1 MNTNLIVKRF
11 FYLSCIFGMLFLMLT
26 PPFQAPDEDSHFKKA
41 YVIAKGNLFPDI
53 EDGKEGFRLPEEMVA
68 YIDEQ
73 NKKAGQLDEKFDYKE
88 IYLKERLPAGYTSE
102 NFYNFSTVNTNP
114 IAHIVQATGINF
126 GKIVAH
132 LIDVKDPS
140 VLYFL
145 YFARLFNLL
154 FYIFIICISI
164 KIAPILKST
173 FAVIG
178 LMPMALFQA
187 ATVSYDTILI
197 ALAFLATAIIFKM
210 SFGEN
215 PKKLSISYTIILGVI
230 AYIFIAIKIVYLP
243 LFLLLLFLPKQEL
256 KDFKQY
262 IKKLAV
268 MCGIIIFMY
277 IVFKIPAFLNSS
289 KIYMAGHD
297 TLAAQQINFVIHH
310 PFQYVEIFFST
321 IKETRQYLVAST
333 IGTFGLID
341 TNLYCV
347 FLVVYLLIL
356 PLIGISD
363 ISLQGLKIKTLDRV
377 IVIISVLASIFGC
390 YLAMYIFWTSS
401 VKGYGVGANSIT
413 GVQGRYFIPMMPVAF
428 LVFSNMFLITKEKIK
443 QVMKAFVDNFQ
454 LLSVIMLIASS
465 IVILLRFW
473 C

>member
-1 MNTNLIVKRF
+1 
-11 FYLSCIFGMLFLMLT
+11 MLL
-26 PPFQAPDEDSHFKKA
+26 HFS
-41 YVIAKGNLFPDI
+41 L
-53 EDGKEGFRLPEEMVA
+53 
-68 YIDEQ
+68 
-73 NKKAGQLDEKFDYKE
+73 
-88 IYLKERLPAGYTSE
+88 
-102 NFYNFSTVNTNP
+102 
-114 IAHIVQATGINF
+114 
-126 GKIVAH
+126 
-132 LIDVKDPS
+132 
-140 VLYFL
+140 
-145 YFARLFNLL
+145 
-154 FYIFIICISI
+154 
-164 KIAPILKST
+164 
-173 FAVIG
+173 
-178 LMPMALFQA
+178 
-187 ATVSYDTILI
+187 
-197 ALAFLATAIIFKM
+197 
-210 SFGEN
+210 
-215 PKKLSISYTIILGVI
+215 
-230 AYIFIAIKIVYLP
+230 
-243 LFLLLLFLPKQEL
+243 
-256 KDFKQY
+256 
-262 IKKLAV
+262 
-268 MCGIIIFMY
+268 
-277 IVFKIPAFLNSS
+277 
-289 KIYMAGHD
+289 AGHD

-428 LVFSNMFLITKEKIK
+428 LVFSNRFLITKEKIK